1 MLKYIYITCGTISLT
16 LGIIGI
22 VTPGLPT
29 TPFILLSAYLYGKS
43 SPKLYKKL
51 VNHRVTGAYIN
62 RVSSGLS
69 LKARLISIAFMWVMI
84 SITIIFV
91 FKNNSTMQIVMFCLG
106 IIGTIAQIIVLGKK
120 NSSKKEKQ
128 NLLPKE
134 VSASEDD

>member
-91 FKNNSTMQIVMFCLG
+91 FKNNSTIQIVMFCLG